1 VLPSPAMLK
10 AGAIAIALIASFF
23 FGVKYQ
29 NGVVARERLAE
40 QNLKVEKTNEVLA
53 KQGDIAKQTQEQKD
67 ELQKR
72 YDNVVSAWRNSLR
85 QSANGGANINPA
97 STVQGRTFR
106 LSGENGEVLIQ
117 FARDCERTEIERNDI
132 IGRYDS
138 LK

>member
-1 VLPSPAMLK
+1 VLPSPAIIKL
-10 AGAIAIALIASFF
+10 AAVAFALLASFF
-23 FGVKYQ
+23 FGVRYQ

-40 QNLKVEKTNEVLA
+40 QNLKVEKTNAVLA

-72 YDNVVSAWRNSLR
+72 YDSVVSAWRDSLR

-97 STVQGRTFR
+97 STIQGRSFR
-106 LSGENGEVLIQ
+106 LSGENGEVLIK
-117 FARDCERTEIERNDI
+117 FARDCERTEIERNDL

>member
-1 VLPSPAMLK
+1 MLNAATLK
-10 AGAIAIALIASFF
+10 LAAIAIALIASFF

-29 NGVVARERLAE
+29 NGVVAKERLEE
-40 QNLKVEKTNEVLA
+40 QNAKVEKTNEVLA

-85 QSANGGANINPA
+85 QPANGGANINAA
-97 STVQGRTFR
+97 STLQNRSFR
-106 LSGENGEVLIQ
+106 LSGENGEALIQ